1 MKPILMMGSAAYS
14 PFRLD
19 ALRAALVAADP
30 ALKDARIEARWVYAI
45 EPEGDGPDAETLAR
59 AALLLNA
66 ECVVRDS
73 SFVVRDGLAHEAR
86 TTNREPRTTN
96 HVFFVTPRK
105 GTISPWSS
113 KATDIFRNCGL
124 KGIMRVE
131 RGIRFNVSPAVPPA
145 ALGALYDRMTE
156 GVYTDLGD
164 LFDCPPPKPGV
175 TFDVLGRGV
184 EAIREANVS
193 LGLAISEPEMQYL
206 AESFTAAG
214 RNPTDT
220 ELVMFGQVNSE
231 HCRHKIFGAQ
241 FIIDGKKQKDSLFGM
256 IKNTHKKNGK
266 GTLVA
271 YKDNSSVVEGFATEM
286 FDVVGDSCFVVREP
300 RATNHEPQTT
310 NHVYKFRKVQLD
322 QLMKVETHNHPTA
335 ISPYPGAATGVGGEI
350 RDEAATG
357 SGSRSNAGICGFMVS
372 DLHIPGF
379 PQPWE
384 REYAEFPKRLAT
396 PLAIMTEGPIG
407 GAAFGNEFGRPQLTG
422 FFRTYEGEAAGIYRG
437 YHKPI
442 MLAGGH
448 GVIIRDQVEK
458 KPVKTG
464 AYIVQIGGPAM
475 RIGLGGGAA
484 SSMMTG
490 TNDEALDFNSV
501 QRGNAE
507 MQRRCQ
513 GVINAC
519 AAMGRKNPVLS
530 IHDIGAG
537 GLSNGCPELV
547 EATGG
552 KFSLRTVHN
561 EEPSMNPME
570 IWCCEA
576 QERYVLALK
585 RDARA
590 WFEELC
596 ARERCPVAFIG
607 EATGDG
613 RLILEDEYFHDRPI
627 DMDIRVLL
635 GKPPR
640 MVRDVTHV
648 ARAHETLKL
657 AGVKPQDAF
666 FRLLHLPTIA
676 DKTFLVTITDRS
688 VTGLVARDQ
697 MVGPYQLPAADCAVT
712 MMGYKTL
719 NGQAMATGERT
730 PVALIDAPA
739 SGRLAIAEALT
750 NLAAA
755 DCGDIRNVRLS
766 ANWMAPCGEPGEDA
780 NLFDTVKAVG
790 LDFCPALGISIP
802 VGKDSCSMHTTWT
815 DSKGVS
821 HRQVAPLS
829 LVVSSFSPVENVQR
843 TLTPDLKKD
852 VVRDSC
858 FVIRD
863 GLAHELRTT
872 NHESRTT
879 SHLVY
884 VDLAQAKYRLGGS
897 CLAQVY
903 NQLGNE
909 NADADAKL
917 LKAFFNA
924 MQKIV
929 KGGLALAYHDRSD
942 GGLAVTLA
950 EMAITGGQGIDVTL
964 PDADAA
970 GNPLDPLAVLFS
982 EEPGAVLQVADDK
995 LKAVLAVFRRARLG
1009 DCVYV
1014 VGAPSDG
1021 RSFTVNVG
1029 CRRVLATD
1037 ITSIRRAWSETTYRM
1052 QALRDNPASAKE
1064 EYDNGLDE
1072 SDPGLTFHLTYNPE
1086 DVVRGSSFVVRDGRT
1101 TNHEPRTTSHEP
1113 RATSHEPRTTN
1124 HEPRIAILREQGVN
1138 GHIEM
1143 AAAFALAGFES
1154 VDVHMTDLLAGRVD
1168 LADFQ
1173 GLVACG
1179 GFSYGDVLG
1188 AGSGWARSILFNR
1201 KLKAMFKKFFHRK
1214 DTFSLGVCN
1223 GCQMLS
1229 QLKDIIPGAEAWPE
1243 FKRNISEQFEARY
1256 CTLEVLDSP
1265 SIFFKGMAGSRI
1277 PIAVA
1282 HGEGRVEWPSFGVAG
1297 VSPATGAA
1305 GILPAAIPALRYVDG
1320 RGHPTERYPWNPNGS
1335 AGGLTSFTT
1344 RDGRATIMMPHPE
1357 RGFRAAQL
1365 SYNPGVF
1372 TGEAGP
1378 WMRMFRNAYAFATQQ

>member
-1 MKPILMMGSAAYS
+1 MKPILLSGTAAYS
-14 PFRLD
+14 QFRLD
-19 ALRAALVAADP
+19 ALRAAMNSLEP
-30 ALKDARIEARWVYAI
+30 ALTNIEITATWVYAI
-45 EPEGDGPDAETLAR
+45 LPEGEGPDAETRAR
-59 AALLLNA
+59 AATLLNA
-66 ECVVRDS
+66 VGD
-73 SFVVRDGLAHEAR
+73 
-86 TTNREPRTTN
+86 EPALGAGA
-96 HVFFVTPRK
+96 FYVTPRK

-124 KGIMRVE
+124 TGIARVE
-131 RGIRFNVSPAVPPA
+131 RGIRFQVVPEVPAT
-145 ALGALYDRMTE
+145 ALAALYDKMTE
-156 GVYTDLGD
+156 GVYDTLDD
-164 LFDCPPPKPGV
+164 LFDCPPPKPGR
-175 TFDVLGRGV
+175 TFDVMGKGV
-184 EAIREANVS
+184 DAIREANVE

-231 HCRHKIFGAQ
+231 HCRHKIFGAK
-241 FIIDGKKQKDSLFGM
+241 FIIDGREMPNSLFGM
-256 IKNTHKKNGK
+256 IKNTHKKNGA

-271 YKDNSSVVEGFATEM
+271 YKDNSSVVEGYETEM
-286 FDVVGDSCFVVREP
+286 FIPDASA
-300 RATNHEPQTT
+300 RAAG
-310 NHVYKFRKVQLD
+310 HVYGFRKVQLD

-335 ISPYPGAATGVGGEI
+335 ISPFPGAATGVGGEI

-357 SGSRSNAGICGFMVS
+357 SGSRTHAGICGFMVS
-372 DLHIPGF
+372 NLHIPGY

-396 PLAIMTEGPIG
+396 PLAIMTEGPLG

-422 FFRTYEGEAAGIYRG
+422 FFRTYEGEAAGLYRG

-442 MLAGGH
+442 MLAGGQ
-448 GVIIRDQVEK
+448 GVIVRDQVEK
-458 KPVKTG
+458 KPVPTG

-519 AAMGRKNPVLS
+519 AAMGKKNPVLS

-552 KFSLRTVHN
+552 RFQLRLVHN
-561 EEPSMNPME
+561 EEFSMNPME

-576 QERYVLALK
+576 QERYVLALR

-590 WFEELC
+590 AFEELC

-613 RLILEDEYFHDRPI
+613 RLVLEDDYFHDSPI
-627 DMDIRVLL
+627 DMDIKVLL

-640 MVRDVTHV
+640 MVRDVARV
-648 ARAHETLKL
+648 AVRHEKLNLKD
-657 AGVKPQDAF
+657 VKPQEAF

-712 MMGYKTL
+712 TMGYKTL
-719 NGQAMATGERT
+719 HGQAMATGERT
-730 PVALIDAPA
+730 PVALLNGPA
-739 SGRLAIAEALT
+739 SARLAITEAVT

-755 DCGDIRNVRLS
+755 DCGTIRNVRLS

-780 NLFDTVKAVG
+780 NLYDTVEEAG
-790 LDFCPALGISIP
+790 LNFCPALGISIP

-815 DSKGVS
+815 DSKGVG
-821 HRQVAPLS
+821 HKQVAPLS
-829 LVVSSFSPVENVQR
+829 LVISSFSPVDDVTR
-843 TLTPDLKKD
+843 TLTPDLKA
-852 VVRDSC
+852 
-858 FVIRD
+858 
-863 GLAHELRTT
+863 GA
-872 NHESRTT
+872 SR
-879 SHLVY
+879 LVY
-884 VDLAQAKYRLGGS
+884 VDLGHGANRLGAS

-903 NQLGNE
+903 NQLGDE
-909 NADADAKL
+909 PADADAKSV
-917 LKAFFNA
+917 KAFFNA

-929 KGGLALAYHDRSD
+929 AEGLALAYHDRSD

-950 EMAITGGQGIDVTL
+950 EMAITGGRGLAATL
-964 PDADAA
+964 PDGDA
-970 GNPLDPLAVLFS
+970 LAALFS
-982 EEPGAVLQVADDK
+982 EEPGAVLQVADEN
-995 LKAVLAVFRRARLG
+995 LKAVLAVFKKAGLA
-1009 DCVYV
+1009 DDVHV
-1014 VGAPSDG
+1014 IGAPTED
-1021 RSFTVNVG
+1021 RAFEIVVG
-1029 CRRVLATD
+1029 CRRTIATT
-1037 ITSIRRAWSETTYRM
+1037 ITAVRRAWSETTYRM
-1052 QALRDNPASAKE
+1052 QALRDNPVSAKE

-1072 SDPGLTFHLTYNPE
+1072 QDPGLTFHLTYDP
-1086 DVVRGSSFVVRDGRT
+1086 DGKVKAGRGR
-1101 TNHEPRTTSHEP
+1101 
-1113 RATSHEPRTTN
+1113 
-1124 HEPRIAILREQGVN
+1124 PRIAILREQGVN

-1168 LADFQ
+1168 LADFK

-1201 KLKAMFKKFFHRK
+1201 KLKAMFRKFFHRA

-1229 QLKDIIPGAEAWPE
+1229 QLKDLIPGAQDWPE
-1243 FKRNISEQFEARY
+1243 FRRNVSEQFEARF

-1265 SIFFKGMAGSRI
+1265 SIFFKGMTGSRI

-1282 HGEGRVEWPSFGVAG
+1282 HGEGRVEFPAG
-1297 VSPATGAA
+1297 VDGAKA
-1305 GILPAAIPALRYVDG
+1305 KAALRYVDG
-1320 RGHPTERYPWNPNGS
+1320 RGEATERYPWNPNGS
-1335 AGGLTSFTT
+1335 AGGLTAFTT
-1344 RDGRATIMMPHPE
+1344 KDGRATIMMPHPE
-1357 RGFRAAQL
+1357 RGFRASQL
-1365 SYNPGVF
+1365 SYRGGLFN
-1372 TGEAGP
+1372 GEAGP
-1378 WMRMFRNAYAFATQQ
+1378 WMRMFRNAYAFATQG